1 MTFKHKLARRLAL
14 LKDRGLITA
23 VAVLAAAA
31 VVNCERPLSTTDP
44 ITSVA
49 RVVISPHSVTLQP
62 NELADFTAASFTA
75 AGDSSPVG
83 ILWHATS
90 GVVSDTGTTGHR
102 HYGRYKNAS
111 CGDYL
116 LIASN
121 SPGWRSDSAK
131 VAVRCPVAVAS
142 VAVSP
147 ASVALQVGQTVQ
159 LAATPQDTGGNPLAG
174 RVVTWAS
181 NNAAVAPVTASGL
194 ATAVAVGSAT
204 ITATSEGKTGT
215 AAVAVASVPVASVAV
230 TPASATVQAG
240 QTVQLAATPKDAN
253 GNPLSGRAIGWSSN
267 NLSVANVNASG
278 LVTGVAPGSA
288 TITAASEGKSGAA
301 VITVNPAPVPVASVG
316 VTPGSATMQAGQ
328 TVQLAATPKDVN
340 GNPLSGRVVTWASST
355 PAVATVNASGL
366 VTSVAAGS
374 ATITATSEGQSG
386 TALISVTAAPVASVA
401 VTPAAVGLQPGG
413 TVQLTATPKDA
424 NGNPLTGRGV
434 VWTSSTG
441 AVATVGSSGLV
452 TAVATGAAT
461 ITATSEGQSGSSS
474 ITVSNAPVASVAVT
488 PAAASVQV
496 GQTMQLAATPKDA
509 NGNPLSG
516 RIISW
521 SSSNTSVVGVNS
533 SGLVTAVAT
542 GGATITATSEGQS
555 GTASITVPPVPV
567 ATVAVTPASASV
579 DEGKTVQLTATPK
592 DAAGNPLSGR
602 VVTWTSSN
610 TAAAT
615 VNSSGLVT
623 AKLAGAATITATSEG
638 QSGTSAITVVHVAV
652 ASVAVAPASASVNE
666 GQTVQLTATL
676 KDASGNTLTGRTVTW
691 ASSNT
696 AAATVSSSG
705 LVTGKVA
712 GAATITATSETV
724 SGTSAITVVHVPVAA
739 VAVTPASASLPAG
752 QTVQL
757 TATLKDANGN
767 TLTGRTVTWASSN
780 TAAATVTGSGLVSGV
795 TAGTATITATSETVS
810 GTAAVTVTAA
820 SAGGQ
825 FGHVFV
831 VTEENTDYADV
842 TTSSM
847 PYLMGLAAQYGLATQ
862 YYANTHPSIGN
873 YFELATGQILTNN
886 DGSSTIENVPNVV
899 RSLVAAGKT
908 WKSYAESIPNACYL
922 GGDTG
927 DYARK
932 HNVFALLSDVA
943 NDPSGQACNIVPF
956 TQFATDLANGRLPSF
971 SNIVPNLCNDAH
983 DCGLDVADSWL
994 QTNIAPLIASP
1005 VFQQDG
1011 LLIIVFDEAGGDN
1024 TNGGGRIVWVAVSPK
1039 AKRGY
1044 QSTTLYQHQ
1053 STLRLILKGLGV
1065 NVFPGAAASA
1075 PDMSEF
1081 FTP

>member
-1 MTFKHKLARRLAL
+1 
-14 LKDRGLITA
+14 
-23 VAVLAAAA
+23 
-31 VVNCERPLSTTDP
+31 
-44 ITSVA
+44 
-49 RVVISPHSVTLQP
+49 
-62 NELADFTAASFTA
+62 
-75 AGDSSPVG
+75 
-83 ILWHATS
+83 
-90 GVVSDTGTTGHR
+90 
-102 HYGRYKNAS
+102 
-111 CGDYL
+111 
-116 LIASN
+116 
-121 SPGWRSDSAK
+121 
-131 VAVRCPVAVAS
+131 
-142 VAVSP
+142 
-147 ASVALQVGQTVQ
+147 
-159 LAATPQDTGGNPLAG
+159 
-174 RVVTWAS
+174 
-181 NNAAVAPVTASGL
+181 
-194 ATAVAVGSAT
+194 
-204 ITATSEGKTGT
+204 
-215 AAVAVASVPVASVAV
+215 ASVP
-230 TPASATVQAG
+230 
-240 QTVQLAATPKDAN
+240 
-253 GNPLSGRAIGWSSN
+253 
-267 NLSVANVNASG
+267 
-278 LVTGVAPGSA
+278 
-288 TITAASEGKSGAA
+288 
-301 VITVNPAPVPVASVG
+301 
-316 VTPGSATMQAGQ
+316 
-328 TVQLAATPKDVN
+328 
-340 GNPLSGRVVTWASST
+340 
-355 PAVATVNASGL
+355 
-366 VTSVAAGS
+366 
-374 ATITATSEGQSG
+374 
-386 TALISVTAAPVASVA
+386 
-401 VTPAAVGLQPGG
+401 
-413 TVQLTATPKDA
+413 
-424 NGNPLTGRGV
+424 
-434 VWTSSTG
+434 
-441 AVATVGSSGLV
+441 
-452 TAVATGAAT
+452 
-461 ITATSEGQSGSSS
+461 
-474 ITVSNAPVASVAVT
+474 VT

-592 DAAGNPLSGR
+592 DAAGNP
-602 VVTWTSSN
+602 
-610 TAAAT
+610 
-615 VNSSGLVT
+615 
-623 AKLAGAATITATSEG
+623 
-638 QSGTSAITVVHVAV
+638 
-652 ASVAVAPASASVNE
+652 
-666 GQTVQLTATL
+666 
-676 KDASGNTLTGRTVTW
+676 LTGRTVTW

-873 YFELATGQILTNN
+873 YFELA
-886 DGSSTIENVPNVV
+886 
-899 RSLVAAGKT
+899 AGKT

>member
-1 MTFKHKLARRLAL
+1 
-14 LKDRGLITA
+14 
-23 VAVLAAAA
+23 
-31 VVNCERPLSTTDP
+31 
-44 ITSVA
+44 
-49 RVVISPHSVTLQP
+49 
-62 NELADFTAASFTA
+62 
-75 AGDSSPVG
+75 
-83 ILWHATS
+83 
-90 GVVSDTGTTGHR
+90 
-102 HYGRYKNAS
+102 
-111 CGDYL
+111 
-116 LIASN
+116 
-121 SPGWRSDSAK
+121 
-131 VAVRCPVAVAS
+131 
-142 VAVSP
+142 
-147 ASVALQVGQTVQ
+147 
-159 LAATPQDTGGNPLAG
+159 
-174 RVVTWAS
+174 
-181 NNAAVAPVTASGL
+181 
-194 ATAVAVGSAT
+194 
-204 ITATSEGKTGT
+204 
-215 AAVAVASVPVASVAV
+215 
-230 TPASATVQAG
+230 
-240 QTVQLAATPKDAN
+240 
-253 GNPLSGRAIGWSSN
+253 
-267 NLSVANVNASG
+267 
-278 LVTGVAPGSA
+278 
-288 TITAASEGKSGAA
+288 
-301 VITVNPAPVPVASVG
+301 
-316 VTPGSATMQAGQ
+316 
-328 TVQLAATPKDVN
+328 
-340 GNPLSGRVVTWASST
+340 
-355 PAVATVNASGL
+355 
-366 VTSVAAGS
+366 
-374 ATITATSEGQSG
+374 
-386 TALISVTAAPVASVA
+386 
-401 VTPAAVGLQPGG
+401 
-413 TVQLTATPKDA
+413 
-424 NGNPLTGRGV
+424 
-434 VWTSSTG
+434 
-441 AVATVGSSGLV
+441 
-452 TAVATGAAT
+452 
-461 ITATSEGQSGSSS
+461 
-474 ITVSNAPVASVAVT
+474 
-488 PAAASVQV
+488 
-496 GQTMQLAATPKDA
+496 MQLAATPKDA

-638 QSGTSAITVVHVAV
+638 QSG
-652 ASVAVAPASASVNE
+652 P
-666 GQTVQLTATL
+666 
-676 KDASGNTLTGRTVTW
+676 
-691 ASSNT
+691 
-696 AAATVSSSG
+696 
-705 LVTGKVA
+705 
-712 GAATITATSETV
+712 
-724 SGTSAITVVHVPVAA
+724 SAITVVHVPVAA

-752 QTVQL
+752 QTIQL
-757 TATLKDANGN
+757 TATPKDASGN
-767 TLTGRTVTWASSN
+767 TLTGRTVAWASSN
-780 TAAATVTGSGLVSGV
+780 TAVATVTGSGLVSGV

-847 PYLMGLAAQYGLATQ
+847 PYLMGLAAQYGLATR

-908 WKSYAESIPNACYL
+908 WKSYAESIPSACYL

-956 TQFATDLANGRLPSF
+956 TQFAIDLTNGTLPSF

-983 DCGLDVADSWL
+983 DCGLNVADSWL

-1011 LLIIVFDEAGGDN
+1011 LLIIVFDESGGDN
-1024 TNGGGRIVWVAVSPK
+1024 TNGGGRIVWVAVSP
-1039 AKRGY
+1039 
-1044 QSTTLYQHQ
+1044 
-1053 STLRLILKGLGV
+1053 
-1065 NVFPGAAASA
+1065 
-1075 PDMSEF
+1075 
-1081 FTP
+1081 